1 MTNEEAE
8 AAGRQAKPPRGAGP
22 GLASLMAGGI
32 AFMWAEVVVRYM
44 VTGGFEP
51 WNLILPE
58 KVGDVVVIWLAGLA
72 VGLVVFAAVYL
83 VFRDRKRVG
92 SLRAWMAAL
101 LVSAFLQYL

>member
-1 MTNEEAE
+1 MTKEEAE
-8 AAGRQAKPPRGAGP
+8 AAGEQAKSPRGAGP

-32 AFMWAEVVVRYM
+32 AFMWAEVVIRYI

-72 VGLVVFAAVYL
+72 VGLVVFGLAYFL
-83 VFRDRKRVG
+83 WRGKKRVG
-92 SLRAWMAAL
+92 ALRAWMAAL